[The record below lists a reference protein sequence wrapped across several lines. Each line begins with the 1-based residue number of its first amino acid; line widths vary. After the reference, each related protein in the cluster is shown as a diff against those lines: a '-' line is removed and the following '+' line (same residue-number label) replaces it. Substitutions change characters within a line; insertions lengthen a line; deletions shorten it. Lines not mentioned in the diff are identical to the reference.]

1 MLHPYDVRG
10 GVGDGVSIVAP
21 GRMIPGMGRSRGI
34 GGAGAA
40 CLALLLTAAGCGDEQ
55 ADDDGGGS
63 GSAGDWSVAGSVA
76 RLPALEDGPLTIT
89 TADVDAVAKAN
100 GLDTPDGVD
109 DATPD
114 WLTTMTGAGDA
125 VAIVVPPSFVR
136 SSTPDQ
142 LVESTGFWWGAAD
155 SFASVA
161 VPPEEL
167 SVFEGDD
174 LGDPEPADGPLQVAT
189 TDAGAVA
196 VSPSDTLLQGWVD
209 GDATTLD
216 GDEPLSAVAEALDD
230 AESLSAVIVGLPEPA
245 PMVGIGW
252 LGEDDGDALAA
263 IVYGFGSED
272 AASGAEAE
280 LESGFGELGDLLEV
294 DDVAA
299 SGSTVT
305 VTVRVAPDHVS
316 APYQLVAQGDLPL
329 LQ

>member
-1 MLHPYDVRG
+1 
-10 GVGDGVSIVAP
+10 
-21 GRMIPGMGRSRGI
+21 MIPGMTRSRGI
-34 GGAGAA
+34 GGAGAV
-40 CLALLLTAAGCGDEQ
+40 CLALLLTAAGCGDEK
-55 ADDDGGGS
+55 ADDEGGGS

-76 RLPALEDGPLTIT
+76 QLPALEDGPLTIT
-89 TADVDAVAKAN
+89 TADVEAVAEAN
-100 GLDTPDGVD
+100 GLDTPDSVG

-114 WLTTMTGAGDA
+114 WLTTMTGTGDA

-155 SFASVA
+155 SFASVV
-161 VPPEEL
+161 VPPDEL

-174 LGDPEPADGPLQVAT
+174 LGDPEAVDGPLQVAT
-189 TDAGAVA
+189 NDDGAVA

-216 GDEPLSAVAEALDD
+216 GDEPVTAVAEALDD
-230 AESLSAVIVGLPEPA
+230 VDAISAVIVGLPDPA

-263 IVYGFGSED
+263 IVYGLASDE
-272 AASGAEAE
+272 AASDAEAE
-280 LESGFGELGDLLEV
+280 LDSGFAELDDLLQV
-294 DDVAA
+294 DDVSA

-305 VTVRVAPDHVS
+305 VTVRVAPDHASV
-316 APYQLVAQGDLPL
+316 PYQLLVAQGDLPL
-329 LQ
+329 PQ

>member
-1 MLHPYDVRG
+1 M
-10 GVGDGVSIVAP
+10 
-21 GRMIPGMGRSRGI
+21 
-34 GGAGAA
+34 GGAAA
-40 CLALLLTAAGCGDEQ
+40 CLAVLLTAGGCGDEE
-55 ADDDGGGS
+55 ADEGGAGS

-76 RLPALEDGPLTIT
+76 QLPALEDGPLTIT
-89 TADVDAVAKAN
+89 TADVEAVAHAN
-100 GLDTPDGVD
+100 GLDMPDSVG

-114 WLTTMTGAGDA
+114 WLTTMTGTGDA

-161 VPPEEL
+161 VPPDEL

-174 LGDPEPADGPLQVAT
+174 LGDPEAADGPLQVAT
-189 TDAGAVA
+189 TDDGAVV
-196 VSPSDTLLQGWVD
+196 VSTSETLLEDWVG

-216 GDEPLSAVAEALDD
+216 GDEPLTAVAEALDD
-230 AESLSAVIVGLPEPA
+230 AEALSAVIVGLPDPA

-263 IVYGFGSED
+263 IVYGLASED
-272 AASGAEAE
+272 AATDAEAG
-280 LESGFGELGDLLEV
+280 LESDFSGLDDLFEV
-294 DDVAA
+294 EDVAA
-299 SGSTVT
+299 RGSTVT

-316 APYQLVAQGDLPL
+316 TPYQLLVDQGGLPL
-329 LQ
+329 P